1 LVFARRGHK
10 HRKTNLKNR
19 KTNLKNI
26 KEKGEKKKNCKKRHD
41 EIEYF
46 KPRWTIHRFLI

>member
-26 KEKGEKKKNCKKRHD
+26 KEKGEKKKTAKNGMTKLNISSQDRQ
-41 EIEYF
+41 F
-46 KPRWTIHRFLI
+46 TAF